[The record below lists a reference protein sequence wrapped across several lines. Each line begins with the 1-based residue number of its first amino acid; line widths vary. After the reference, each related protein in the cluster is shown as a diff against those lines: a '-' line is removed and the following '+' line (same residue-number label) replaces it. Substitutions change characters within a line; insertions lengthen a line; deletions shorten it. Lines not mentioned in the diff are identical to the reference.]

1 MAVKNRHCSLHVHAG
16 ISALSQSTI
25 LCERFPATRVNP
37 TVLSSLTAVFDGLL
51 KNSGSWKFFFP
62 GISDP
67 QFFHIFTFQVHG

>member
-25 LCERFPATRVNP
+25 LCERFPATRVKS

-51 KNSGSWKFFFP
+51 KTQAPGNSFSP